1 MALKTRSF
9 SSVASKLMR
18 LRDMCLVPRKSR
30 LTLKNALRRWRHKEI
45 ASVIDVGASDGRWS
59 RQAMQCFPHAKYL
72 LIEAQAEPHAEAL
85 REFEERHA
93 NVDVVLAAAG
103 DREGEIHFDASSP
116 LGGQASETPFA
127 ENSIAV
133 PMVTI
138 DSAVRARGLKPPY
151 LLKLDTHGF
160 EQPIFEGAAETLRQA
175 NLVIVEA
182 YNFRLSAGCL
192 KFHELCG
199 YLEAKGFRC
208 LDLFDVMHRPGDG
221 ALWQFDLAFAPAGA
235 PEFESNEFE

>member
-1 MALKTRSF
+1 MKTRSLT
-9 SSVASKLMR
+9 SVVNKFLR

-30 LTLKNALRRWRHKEI
+30 LILKNALRRWRHKEI
-45 ASVIDVGASDGRWS
+45 ATVIDVGASDGRWS
-59 RQAMQCFPHAKYL
+59 RQAMQFFPEAEYL
-72 LIEAQAEPHAEAL
+72 LIEAQAEAHAEAL
-85 REFEERHA
+85 AEFEERHA
-93 NVDVVLAAAG
+93 NVVVVLAAAG
-103 DREGEIHFDASSP
+103 DRHGEIHFDATSP

-138 DSAVRARGLKPPY
+138 DSVVRERGLKAPY

-182 YNFRLSAGCL
+182 YNFRLSSSCL
-192 KFHELCG
+192 RFHELCG
-199 YLEAKGFRC
+199 YLEGKGLRC

-221 ALWQFDLAFAPAGA
+221 AL
-235 PEFESNEFE
+235 